1 MEIIKHKDKYYFK
14 TKTGYREVLATT
26 DTSLIINDWLKT
38 KENNIQ
44 GEYESSNY
52 LPQPSDQFIQKYIE
66 EYNKGNI
73 ITDVDVLY
81 ESYCKHGNN
90 CPSKGDYNK
99 QHLCDVDYR
108 LKVNMENNN
117 VTIKKI
123 KDNWNR
129 EEVELLCRDAYTTG
143 YDTCMCHESNK
154 GEDISEDNWIEKN
167 L

>member
-129 EEVELLCRDAYTTG
+129 EEIVEFGEKIREYCKNG
-143 YDTCMCHESNK
+143 YKSDSLHKVFYEWDK
-154 GEDISEDNWIEKN
+154 WVEEN